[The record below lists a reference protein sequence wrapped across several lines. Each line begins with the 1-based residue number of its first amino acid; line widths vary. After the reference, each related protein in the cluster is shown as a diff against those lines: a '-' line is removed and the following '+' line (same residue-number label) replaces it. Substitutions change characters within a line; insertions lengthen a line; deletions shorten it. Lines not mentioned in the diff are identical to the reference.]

1 MSRDILMAKFEEKSS
16 SVSCV
21 SEIDAFKKMYLG
33 KTNMNIIITDVQWSH
48 AFQHAI
54 YRTSVLL
61 IVSRK

>member
-33 KTNMNIIITDVQWSH
+33 PYVLYYSLKK
-48 AFQHAI
+48 AI
-54 YRTSVLL
+54 NHS
-61 IVSRK
+61 